1 MWPCLSNILKICRIR
16 SRGFQIKLWVFNFW
30 GVLRNF
36 QLPLTAK
43 LYVVSEKV
51 FEAQNGTD
59 LISVSLLRVW
69 RSLILRAQPGQKFDI
84 LQAAGAAPVFQSINQ
99 SIKSFNFNRAEVKLV
114 GAVFR
119 LAKSTCCTDGGE
131 IWRGGVEPKID
142 SSKVERTTTSLPLTK
157 DTKKRF
163 YTPTLSSNAFVANTG
178 DRSGVHKLSFKSVT
192 DKTSNFSPPTR
203 RHVKSQHH
211 QSWHERE
218 GKGQGGTVRLVPH
231 LT

>member
-1 MWPCLSNILKICRIR
+1 
-16 SRGFQIKLWVFNFW
+16 
-30 GVLRNF
+30 
-36 QLPLTAK
+36 
-43 LYVVSEKV
+43 
-51 FEAQNGTD
+51 
-59 LISVSLLRVW
+59 VW

-157 DTKKRF
+157 DTK
-163 YTPTLSSNAFVANTG
+163 
-178 DRSGVHKLSFKSVT
+178 
-192 DKTSNFSPPTR
+192 
-203 RHVKSQHH
+203 
-211 QSWHERE
+211 
-218 GKGQGGTVRLVPH
+218 TVSIH
-231 LT
+231 LLL